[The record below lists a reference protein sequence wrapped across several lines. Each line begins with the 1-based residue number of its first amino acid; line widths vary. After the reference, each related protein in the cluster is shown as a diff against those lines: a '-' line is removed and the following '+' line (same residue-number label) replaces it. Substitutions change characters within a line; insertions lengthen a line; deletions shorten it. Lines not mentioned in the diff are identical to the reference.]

1 MDATER
7 GKLILKA
14 VPAGEAEEK
23 VVRLLLKFAKTA
35 SAIELTQKVR
45 NPPYELSSD
54 IEAEKAAIFIEAFQ
68 NCGATAVFIPHIT
81 EKPVPEKPALVQS
94 RPDFSFDSDPA
105 SAGEITPP
113 PIKVKPQKNGV
124 RRLTMILVIIL
135 LLLSL
140 GFLTWQLWPIIS
152 VKLQEMIH
160 FLKNNI

>member
-1 MDATER
+1 MDTTER

-23 VVRLLLKFAKTA
+23 VVNLLLKFAKTA

-54 IEAEKAAIFIEAFQ
+54 IEAEKAVIFIEAFQ
-68 NCGATAVFIPHIT
+68 NCGATAVFMPHMT
-81 EKPVPEKPALVQS
+81 EKPVPEAPAPVPR
-94 RPDFSFDSDPA
+94 RPVFSFDSDPA
-105 SAGEITPP
+105 PADDVTPP

-124 RRLTMILVIIL
+124 RRLTMFLVVILF
-135 LLLSL
+135 LLSL
-140 GFLTWQLWPIIS
+140 GYLTWQLWPIIS
-152 VKLQEMIH
+152 VKIQEIIN